1 MPRFRCRLSSGCER
15 DQSDASNKGD
25 TTPTYGT
32 ARKYRIFRA
41 RVIDLS
47 RLSSLCAAA
56 PSNQPPHHEMV
67 DAAAFD
73 EVGAPA
79 TVLLEAALHVCG
91 DADIKHAI
99 ATVQQ
104 AGVLAVHR
112 TARLRLTIYGAIAL
126 VHA

>member
-1 MPRFRCRLSSGCER
+1 
-15 DQSDASNKGD
+15 
-25 TTPTYGT
+25 
-32 ARKYRIFRA
+32 
-41 RVIDLS
+41 
-47 RLSSLCAAA
+47 
-56 PSNQPPHHEMV
+56 MV

-112 TARLRLTIYGAIAL
+112 TARLRLTIYGAIASYML
-126 VHA
+126 RLDRPGVGIQLKGSFAPETPPYPR